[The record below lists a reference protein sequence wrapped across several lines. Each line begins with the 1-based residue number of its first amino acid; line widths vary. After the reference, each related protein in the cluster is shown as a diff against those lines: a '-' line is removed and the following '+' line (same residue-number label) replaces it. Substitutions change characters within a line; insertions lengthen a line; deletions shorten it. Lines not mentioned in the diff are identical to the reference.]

1 MALVAS
7 AELQHSVE
15 RAQFPPG
22 VDRVQSPFELLAN
35 AIYFPVLVN
44 DKGPYLFALDTGS
57 FNSVVAAEVS
67 HELGIKTGTAYRG
80 VGAGSDSSPAATIES
95 LEFTLAKGVTRST
108 RQAGVVAMAG
118 LWPLIGKRFYGD
130 VGHDILRS
138 FVVKIDYQKQLL
150 TLHDPASYQYTGS
163 GTTLPT
169 HLFADYDPQIDG
181 ELVENGERS
190 IPVRFTVDTGA
201 GGTIVS
207 SQLVA
212 KHDLVH
218 AVARTFQTQ
227 DVGIGGAKPVELA
240 ARLSALRIGPYRID
254 YPLVA
259 LSRDASGS
267 LSSEA
272 ISVNLGGNIL
282 RRFTIIIDYSHK
294 SLTLEPNDRFADPYD
309 YDASGLLLSATGPR
323 FRTFF
328 VDSVLAGTPAHEAGL
343 QKGDRIVAIDG
354 TNVDA
359 FALWQLED
367 ELKKAG
373 TSVSLTIMRDN
384 QTLIKTMVLKT
395 LL

>member
-1 MALVAS
+1 MTTRSILNRGSFLASVAGLAILPLHARAAAKYACPPCGCASDGLLFDRPGPCPSCGMALVAS

-22 VDRVQSPFELLAN
+22 VDRVQSPFELLSN

-169 HLFADYDPQIDG
+169 HLFAAYDPQIDG
-181 ELVENGERS
+181 EL
-190 IPVRFTVDTGA
+190 
-201 GGTIVS
+201 
-207 SQLVA
+207 
-212 KHDLVH
+212 
-218 AVARTFQTQ
+218 
-227 DVGIGGAKPVELA
+227 
-240 ARLSALRIGPYRID
+240 
-254 YPLVA
+254 
-259 LSRDASGS
+259 
-267 LSSEA
+267 
-272 ISVNLGGNIL
+272 
-282 RRFTIIIDYSHK
+282 
-294 SLTLEPNDRFADPYD
+294 
-309 YDASGLLLSATGPR
+309 
-323 FRTFF
+323 
-328 VDSVLAGTPAHEAGL
+328 
-343 QKGDRIVAIDG
+343 
-354 TNVDA
+354 
-359 FALWQLED
+359 
-367 ELKKAG
+367 
-373 TSVSLTIMRDN
+373 
-384 QTLIKTMVLKT
+384 
-395 LL
+395 